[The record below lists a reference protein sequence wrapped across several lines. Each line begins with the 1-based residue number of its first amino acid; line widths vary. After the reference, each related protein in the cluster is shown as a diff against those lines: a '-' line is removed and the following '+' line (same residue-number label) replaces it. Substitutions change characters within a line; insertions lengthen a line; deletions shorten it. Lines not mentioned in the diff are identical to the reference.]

1 MRFEPF
7 SNRYSVQRDQALEV
21 RNQGNGM
28 SALVPSSSA
37 EVLDLLHARPA
48 ASGVPVTPL
57 TAVRVATVYACVTR
71 IAGGITAMPCNVFRR
86 TWDTRRAEYVVEQI
100 EDAALWWMLNEAPG
114 DGPFTGATHWEWVT
128 AHRCLNGDHFTEIRR
143 YSKSGKFRE
152 LVPMPWGAVAPTP
165 YELQVGSRLWYAVN
179 DGMRSRGVDQDDM
192 LHFPGFGFDG
202 IRGRSVISH
211 AARNGIGNAIAMDE
225 YAGKFFANGAHPST
239 VLSAPK
245 KMDKDQ
251 VEALQLAFQ
260 RKYSG
265 LQNAHA
271 MPLVLTEGMT
281 ANPLSINAEDAQ
293 LLDSRKFTVIDIA
306 RAFGVPPHMVGETSG
321 STSWGSGLE
330 AMFRTFVTLTLD
342 PHLKVIEQEL
352 NRKLFRTASN
362 FVRFDREALIA
373 GDMAARAQ
381 YNRAAVGGPGT
392 GPGWRTQNEV
402 RRDDNLPPMDGG
414 DSLYTPPVQGTKPQ
428 PNPKG
433 ADE

>member
-7 SNRYSVQRDQALEV
+7 SNRYAVQRDQALAV

-28 SALVPSSSA
+28 SALVPSSSP
-37 EVLDLLHARPA
+37 EVLELLGARPA
-48 ASGVPVTPL
+48 ASGVTVTSL
-57 TAVRVATVYACVTR
+57 TAMRVAAVYACVTR

-86 TWDTRRAEYVVEQI
+86 SWDAGRSEYVVNQI
-100 EDAALWWMLNEAPG
+100 EDAPLWWMLNEAPG
-114 DGPFTGATHWEWVT
+114 DGPFSGATHWEWVT

-143 YSKSGKFRE
+143 NQKSGTLRE
-152 LVPMPWGAVAPTP
+152 LVPMPWAAVSPNRYTM
-165 YELQVGSRLWYAVN
+165 ELSSRLWYAVN
-179 DGMRSRGVDQDDM
+179 DGLRMRGVDQDDM

-202 IRGRSVISH
+202 MRGRSVISH

-225 YAGKFFANGAHPST
+225 YAGKFFAGGAHPSM

-251 VEALQLAFQ
+251 VELLQQSFA

-265 LQNAHA
+265 LQNSHA
-271 MPLVLTEGMT
+271 LPLVLTEGME
-281 ANPLSINAEDAQ
+281 ANPLSISAEDSQ

-306 RAFGVPPHMVGETSG
+306 RAFGVPPHMVGETSA

-330 AMFRTFVTLTLD
+330 ALFRTFVMLTLD

-352 NRKLFRTASN
+352 NRKLFRTAAN

-373 GDMAARAQ
+373 ADTAARAQ

-392 GPGWRTQNEV
+392 GPGWKTTNEI
-402 RRDDNLPPMDGG
+402 RHDDHLPPIAGG
-414 DSLYTPPVQGTKPQ
+414 DKLYMPPVQGEKPQ
-428 PNPKG
+428 TNPKG